1 MSLGFDGVFRCDGAG
16 LDFGG
21 GGGDDEGEGGA
32 DDDSCCVWVVMVF
45 VLVFESLLFPV
56 FVLASACVCKEVSP
70 LNPVSIIS
78 MELLMVSNWP
88 DIQFLVS

>member
-1 MSLGFDGVFRCDGAG
+1 
-16 LDFGG
+16 
-21 GGGDDEGEGGA
+21 
-32 DDDSCCVWVVMVF
+32 MVF

-78 MELLMVSNWP
+78 MELLMVSN
-88 DIQFLVS
+88 